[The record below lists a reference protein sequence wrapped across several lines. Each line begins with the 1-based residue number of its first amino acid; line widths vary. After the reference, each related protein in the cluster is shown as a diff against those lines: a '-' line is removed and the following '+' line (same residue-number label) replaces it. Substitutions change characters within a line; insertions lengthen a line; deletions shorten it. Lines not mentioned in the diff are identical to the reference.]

1 MLPKPQRLESAGHVQ
16 MLRQQCS
23 RYSPKELSVASWS
36 CFLNL
41 LLVKIGSPIRNC
53 QFEIRI
59 NIKKEMAA
67 APPPLIDLG
76 DVSADAAP
84 PAAAAAPA
92 PPKSTGP
99 PILMRP
105 ISDPGEYSGLHAEL
119 GGPSNIL
126 LSTLYVIHHIM

>member
-1 MLPKPQRLESAGHVQ
+1 
-16 MLRQQCS
+16 
-23 RYSPKELSVASWS
+23 
-36 CFLNL
+36 
-41 LLVKIGSPIRNC
+41 
-53 QFEIRI
+53 
-59 NIKKEMAA
+59 MAA